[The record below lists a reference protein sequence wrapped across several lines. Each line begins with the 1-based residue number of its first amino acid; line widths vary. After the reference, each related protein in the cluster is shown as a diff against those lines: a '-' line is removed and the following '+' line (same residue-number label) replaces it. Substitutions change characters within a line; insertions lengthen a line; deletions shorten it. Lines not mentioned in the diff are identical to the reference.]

1 MESPRGAGNG
11 RALEASENASSA
23 GARRE
28 PAVSR
33 RVNAERLVLLGW
45 SRAILLQLAHP
56 LVAAGIHDH
65 SNFRA
70 RPRAAVRRLQHTVR
84 AMLALTFGSEAER
97 NRALG
102 NIRAI
107 HRRVHGT
114 LPVDVGPFPAGTRYS
129 AEDPAL
135 VLWVHATLLESLP
148 AFYER
153 LVAPLTVGQRD
164 AYCAE
169 AAATAIELG
178 ARPSDVPCSWA
189 ALQDYIGRMHAS
201 GEIVVGD
208 QARELA
214 AWILS
219 PPFGLLGAP
228 GATVNRLLTLGT
240 LPPAV
245 RQQYAYVWT
254 PRKERAFGVLVPALR
269 SMRHALPDAMA
280 TWRAAR
286 RHG

>member
-1 MESPRGAGNG
+1 MDSPRGTSKG
-11 RALEASENASSA
+11 RVLEARGAAKAA
-23 GARRE
+23 GKE
-28 PAVSR
+28 LTISR
-33 RVNAERLVLLGW
+33 RVNAERFVLLGW

-65 SNFRA
+65 SSFRTK
-70 RPRAAVRRLQHTVR
+70 PRAAVRRLQHTVR
-84 AMLALTFGSEAER
+84 AMLALTFGSEGER
-97 NRALG
+97 ERALE
-102 NIRAI
+102 NIRTI
-107 HRRVHGT
+107 HRRVHGR
-114 LPVDVGPFPAGTRYS
+114 LPKDVGPFPAGTRYS

-153 LVAPLTVGQRD
+153 LVAPLTADQRD

-178 ARPSDVPCSWA
+178 ARPSDVPCTWA

-201 GEIVVGD
+201 GEIFVGE

-228 GATVNRLLTLGT
+228 GASVNRLLTLGT

-245 RQQYAYVWT
+245 RRQYAYAWT
-254 PRKERAFGVLVPALR
+254 PGKERAFSLLVPALR
-269 SMRHALPDAMA
+269 SMRQALPQAMA

-286 RHG
+286 LAG